1 MRRYLASCLAI
12 CGFFAPLHTQMI
24 LAETVNVGVAFQ
36 ESSTLHPPQRIV
48 STSPGITEIVFA
60 LGQGDQLVG
69 VTTFCV
75 YPPEALTKPKI
86 GGFASPSLEAIMR
99 QRPDLVILVEGR
111 TKLEQPLN
119 ALNIPTL
126 ITRSRGLDVIYE
138 TIQAVAH
145 ELKIPAQ
152 GQLLVSHIKEELQE
166 FGNSIS
172 RSTRPRVLLL
182 VGRTPGALTDLHSV
196 GGESYIGEL
205 IELAG
210 GLNVLSDSPVPYPR
224 ISLEEVLSRD
234 PEIIVDMTHGDAPTQ
249 AEVQAIQKL
258 WARFPSID
266 AVERER
272 VYIVTQKLF
281 VVPGPRV
288 VEAVRA
294 LYDLIHF
301 GERP

>member
-1 MRRYLASCLAI
+1 MRRCLAG
-12 CGFFAPLHTQMI
+12 CLALWGFLAPLPAQGDR
-24 LAETVNVGVAFQ
+24 AEPVN
-36 ESSTLHPPQRIV
+36 TTPQRIV

-60 LGQGDQLVG
+60 LGQGDKLVG

-75 YPPEALTKPKI
+75 YPPEALAIPTI
-86 GGFASPSLEAIMR
+86 GGFSNPSLEAIMR
-99 QRPDLVILVEGR
+99 RQPDLVILVEGR

-119 ALNIPTL
+119 ALDIPTL
-126 ITRSRGLDVIYE
+126 TTRSRGLDVIYE

-145 ELKIPAQ
+145 KLDIPAK
-152 GQLLVSHIKEELQE
+152 GQLLVSRIKEELQR
-166 FGNSIS
+166 FRNSIS
-172 RSTRPRVLLL
+172 RNTPPRVLLL

-210 GLNVLSDSPVPYPR
+210 GSNVLSDSPVPYPR
-224 ISLEEVLSRD
+224 ISLEEVLSRN
-234 PEIIVDMTHGDAPTQ
+234 PEIIIDMTHGDTPTP

-258 WARFPSID
+258 WARFPSIE
-266 AVERER
+266 AVGHER
-272 VYIVTQKLF
+272 VFVVTQKLF

-294 LYDLIHF
+294 LYDLMHF
-301 GERP
+301 GEKP